1 MARGLCDK
9 CAEKWSYG
17 HKCFSTV
24 QLNVVQELCDLFL
37 KETEVMGCTPDN
49 ISVGEV
55 DHLYACISEA
65 AVVGVE
71 SSMSD
76 SGVTFRAKIY

>member
-1 MARGLCDK
+1 VR
-9 CAEKWSYG
+9 
-17 HKCFSTV
+17 FV
-24 QLNVVQELCDLFL
+24 F
-37 KETEVMGCTPDN
+37 KETEVMGCTPNN